1 MNAPLHEP
9 ARPALNAP
17 QADFAPPRSESPRA
31 PQADF
36 ASPISDSPPETP
48 SAPLKSAPRRRPSL
62 GGLKIPLMA
71 AGTAVVIAGAGYAF
85 VTGGRHQST
94 DDAYVQ
100 TAGVDI
106 SSNIAGRVVE
116 IDVRE
121 NQTVKA
127 GQVLFRLD
135 PAPHDLAVDEAAAKV
150 SEARQGIGTGLADY
164 RQREADLANAS
175 DAAAYADRERDRD
188 QQLLASGAVSKS
200 EFDQADR
207 AAHAAHLQVQ
217 AAQQQ
222 AAAALAA
229 IGGRPD
235 LATDQHATVQ
245 DALAQLGRAHLDRSW
260 TVIRAPEDGRV
271 TKVDQLQVGDYINAS
286 APVFHLVTG
295 APWIAA
301 NFKENQLTHMRV
313 GQIAGVSLD
322 AYKDHHCEG
331 RVQSIAPASDPTF
344 SIMPPQNATGNW
356 VKVVQRLPVRIA
368 FACSPA
374 LDPAAG
380 LSALVDVDTR
390 YRRF

>member
-1 MNAPLHEP
+1 MNAPLREP
-9 ARPALNAP
+9 ARP
-17 QADFAPPRSESPRA
+17 QADFAPPISESPPPRE
-31 PQADF
+31 
-36 ASPISDSPPETP
+36 ASESIP
-48 SAPLKSAPRRRPSL
+48 SGPSKTATGRRWPSL
-62 GGLKIPLMA
+62 ASLKIPLMA
-71 AGTAVVIAGAGYAF
+71 AGTAVVVAGAGYAF

-100 TAGVDI
+100 AAGVDI
-106 SSNIAGRVVE
+106 SSNIAGRVIE
-116 IDVRE
+116 IDVKE
-121 NQTVKA
+121 NQNVKA

-135 PAPHDLAVDEAAAKV
+135 PAPHDIAIAENVAKV
-150 SEARQGIGTGLADY
+150 TEARQEIMTDLAAY
-164 RQREADLANAS
+164 RQRVADLANAT
-175 DAAAYADRERDRD
+175 DADAFADRERARE
-188 QQLLASGAVSKS
+188 QELVGAGAVSKT
-200 EFDQADR
+200 EFEQADR
-207 AAHAAHLQVQ
+207 LANNDRLQIS

-222 AAAALAA
+222 VASALAA
-229 IGGRPD
+229 LGGRSD
-235 LATDQHATVQ
+235 LPVDAHATVQ
-245 DALAQLGRAHLDRSW
+245 GAQAVLARARLEKSW

-313 GQIAGVSLD
+313 GQSAGVSLD

-368 FACSPA
+368 FTCSPA

-380 LSALVDVDTR
+380 LSALVNVDTR

>member
-1 MNAPLHEP
+1 MNAPFDEP
-9 ARPALNAP
+9 KRLIEHIPSNENPAQARKRTA
-17 QADFAPPRSESPRA
+17 
-31 PQADF
+31 
-36 ASPISDSPPETP
+36 I
-48 SAPLKSAPRRRPSL
+48 L
-62 GGLKIPLMA
+62 GRNTLRIGLMA
-71 AGTAVVIAGAGYAF
+71 GGAAVVLVGAAYAW

-100 TAGVDI
+100 TAGVDV
-106 SSNIAGRVVE
+106 SANIAGRVVE

-175 DAAAYADRERDRD
+175 DAAGFADRERERD
-188 QQLLASGAVSKS
+188 QELLTSGAVSKQ
-200 EFDQADR
+200 EYDQADR
-207 AAHAAHLQVQ
+207 AAHAARLQVA

-229 IGGRPD
+229 LGGRAD
-235 LATDQHATVQ
+235 LATDRHAAVQ
-245 DALAQLGRAHLDRSW
+245 DALAQFGRARLESSW

-271 TKVDQLQVGDYINAS
+271 TKVDQLQVGDYINA
-286 APVFHLVTG
+286 ATPVFHLVTG

-313 GQIAGVSLD
+313 GQSARVSLD
-322 AYKDHHCEG
+322 AYKDHRCEG

-356 VKVVQRLPVRIA
+356 VKVVQRLPVRIV
-368 FACSPA
+368 FACAPA
-374 LDPAAG
+374 FDPAAG